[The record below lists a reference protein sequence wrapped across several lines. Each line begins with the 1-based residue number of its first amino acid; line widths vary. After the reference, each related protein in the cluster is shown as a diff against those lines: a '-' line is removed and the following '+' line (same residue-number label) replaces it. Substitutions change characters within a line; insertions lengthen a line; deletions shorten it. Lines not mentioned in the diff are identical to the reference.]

1 MQHVGHLEHP
11 DPAKVEALDHITA
24 PTSNSELIS
33 FLCMMRS
40 NVTFI
45 ANFAKH
51 SATLRLVTKG
61 KVRFQWKEKHQ
72 RCFEDLIAAFKK
84 DALLRYFDLSL
95 PTFVFTD
102 AHNTG
107 LGAMLAQGPSK
118 KEAKPVAFASR
129 RTTPAETRYP
139 QLDLE
144 AMGIDFGLRRF
155 RIYLVGSPTTINV
168 VTDHKPLCPILNKN
182 APGSIRTEKIKMRHQ
197 DIDYVVLYQ
206 KGIAN
211 QTDYISRKT
220 KPLKLISKEEI
231 EESNDLNN
239 LLYMLHVTPI
249 MDYIGIGEIAKATHN
264 DETLSELGKIIQK
277 GQRWIPKSASEKLA
291 KFKQILPELT
301 KMSNGVILK
310 GERIILPE
318 KLQETA
324 INLAHRG
331 SHPGISGLE
340 RRLRYHFFFHDLQKK
355 VQEQMKDCEPCN
367 IFSDKKTSDPII
379 PHKVPSK
386 CWETVAVD
394 LFGPMPSS
402 KHVVVVQDLASRY
415 PSAKLVSSTAADKVI
430 PAIADIYN
438 AYGNPQNQLSDNGPP
453 FNSNAMDNFAKRRNI
468 NLQKI
473 PPLHP
478 ASSPVETFMKPLGK
492 TVKIAQHEKKPIKE
506 AIQELLDNYR
516 DTPHPATGISPAS
529 MMFRDGMKNKF
540 PRVKVSEEQVKI
552 ARERD
557 MQIKQERGDAIN
569 ASKYRKESD
578 FQNGDRVVLRNHYKK
593 SKFDPYF
600 DPDTCLV
607 VNVSTDGRV
616 VTVERLND
624 GKIFKRHPDDIK
636 LQVPN
641 YQEKSIETGSEE
653 KAGEEWQHISQR
665 YFLQDEDEVY
675 SDYDIAPEEEN
686 GIHDN
691 GRMIPRRS
699 TRHREPIVRYPD
711 VKK

>member
-1 MQHVGHLEHP
+1 
-11 DPAKVEALDHITA
+11 
-24 PTSNSELIS
+24 
-33 FLCMMRS
+33 
-40 NVTFI
+40 
-45 ANFAKH
+45 
-51 SATLRLVTKG
+51 
-61 KVRFQWKEKHQ
+61 
-72 RCFEDLIAAFKK
+72 
-84 DALLRYFDLSL
+84 
-95 PTFVFTD
+95 
-102 AHNTG
+102 
-107 LGAMLAQGPSK
+107 
-118 KEAKPVAFASR
+118 
-129 RTTPAETRYP
+129 
-139 QLDLE
+139 
-144 AMGIDFGLRRF
+144 
-155 RIYLVGSPTTINV
+155 
-168 VTDHKPLCPILNKN
+168 
-182 APGSIRTEKIKMRHQ
+182 
-197 DIDYVVLYQ
+197 
-206 KGIAN
+206 
-211 QTDYISRKT
+211 
-220 KPLKLISKEEI
+220 
-231 EESNDLNN
+231 
-239 LLYMLHVTPI
+239 
-249 MDYIGIGEIAKATHN
+249 
-264 DETLSELGKIIQK
+264 
-277 GQRWIPKSASEKLA
+277 
-291 KFKQILPELT
+291 
-301 KMSNGVILK
+301 
-310 GERIILPE
+310 
-318 KLQETA
+318 
-324 INLAHRG
+324 
-331 SHPGISGLE
+331 
-340 RRLRYHFFFHDLQKK
+340 
-355 VQEQMKDCEPCN
+355 
-367 IFSDKKTSDPII
+367 
-379 PHKVPSK
+379 
-386 CWETVAVD
+386 
-394 LFGPMPSS
+394 
-402 KHVVVVQDLASRY
+402 
-415 PSAKLVSSTAADKVI
+415 
-430 PAIADIYN
+430 
-438 AYGNPQNQLSDNGPP
+438 
-453 FNSNAMDNFAKRRNI
+453 MDNFAKRRNI

-641 YQEKSIETGSEE
+641 YQENSIETGLEA
-653 KAGEEWQHISQR
+653 KASEEWQQISR
-665 YFLQDEDEVY
+665 GYFPQDEDEVY
-675 SDYDIAPEEEN
+675 SDYDRAPEEEN